1 MNFNIGDII
10 LNKKDKI
17 TFTIVEKSKG
27 NRIITLEYYDTYANE
42 VRNIVLTKWKLEQQF
57 KDRPDDLEH
66 FKAILK

>member
-1 MNFNIGDII
+1 MNFNVGDII

-17 TFTIVEKSKG
+17 TFTIVQKSKG
-27 NRIITLEYYDTYANE
+27 NRIITLEYYDTSSNK
-42 VRNIVLTKWKLEQQF
+42 VKNVVLTKWKLEQQF

>member
-1 MNFNIGDII
+1 MNFNVGDII

-17 TFTIVEKSKG
+17 TFVIVKKSKG
-27 NRIITLEYYDTYANE
+27 NRIITLEYYDAYANE

-66 FKAILK
+66 FKVILK

>member
-1 MNFNIGDII
+1 MNFNVGDIVF
-10 LNKKDKI
+10 NKKDKI

-27 NRIITLEYYDTYANE
+27 NRLFTLEYYDTHTNR
-42 VRNIVLTKWKLEQQF
+42 VMSFVIKKWQLERQF